1 MNGMISVLR
10 YFLLLILVTVLA
22 VLKYQDWRTDSSTP
36 VSTPYDDTQIQYY
49 EFRNRTQVRLWIDI
63 PNILPGNYWREC
75 LTIEEGLA
83 QTQPCQLTWGNQELS
98 IFPDLQD
105 RRKIRIKQE
114 IKCLEPVASRR
125 EVGLA
130 SCSSGYWRWTKGGLL
145 AWSRTGLCMSSG
157 DSWGKGDYLGGI

>member
-1 MNGMISVLR
+1 MKSVLR

-22 VLKYQDWRTDSSTP
+22 VLKSQDWRTDSSTP
-36 VSTPYDDTQIQYY
+36 VPTPYNDTQIQYY
-49 EFRNRTQVRLWIDI
+49 EFRDTTQVRLWIDI

-105 RRKIRIKQE
+105 RRKTRIKQE
-114 IKCLEPVASRR
+114 TKCLEPVANRT

-130 SCSSGYWRWTKGGLL
+130 KCSSGYWRWTRGGLL
-145 AWSRTGLCMSSG
+145 AWSRTGLCMSSLW
-157 DSWGKGDYLGGI
+157 SWGRRDF